1 MNTNIFK
8 KTHKPIIKR
17 GMGLWDIHYPEHDKV
32 CINIA
37 LDFCHDFKP
46 DVFILG
52 GDQMDMDCISFY
64 NRNRP
69 KLLEGKRLKHEYEGF
84 QRDILDSFEHVL
96 PVVCDKYFFIG
107 NHEYRVD
114 RYLESNPQHEG
125 FIEVE
130 GNLPLSGWS
139 VVPFNEAVTI
149 GHMNFIHGIY
159 WNKYHSYK
167 HVDIYEDNLFYGH
180 VHNNQVFTKT
190 TPLVNLP
197 KQGVG
202 VGCMCNKN
210 PGYQRNKPNSW
221 INQFLFWY
229 MFPNGNFT
237 YYTPTI
243 IEGVVVIN
251 NKLYR
256 GV

>member
-1 MNTNIFK
+1 MK
-8 KTHKPIIKR
+8 KKLKMKDVKR
-17 GMGLWDIHYPEHDKV
+17 GMALFDVHYPEHDKR
-32 CINIA
+32 CLDIA
-37 LDFCHDFKP
+37 VQFCRDFNP

-69 KLLEGKRLKHEYEGF
+69 KLLEGKRLKKEYAGF
-84 QRDILDSFEHVL
+84 QKDVLNRFEPL
-96 PVVCDKYFFIG
+96 LGFQTDKYFFIG

-130 GNLPLSGWS
+130 ANLALGGWD
-139 VVPFNEAVTI
+139 VVPFNEAVSI

-167 HVDIYEDNLFYGH
+167 HVNIYEDNLFYGH
-180 VHNNQVFTKT
+180 VHNAQVYTKT

-210 PGYQRNKPNSW
+210 PSYQRNKPNSW

-229 MFPNGNFT
+229 MFPDGNFT

-243 IEGVVVIN
+243 IEGRVVIN
-251 NKLYR
+251 NVLYDG